1 MHIVMQLHKNIKL
14 IKEIQQVV
22 WEVQFSQSRKV
33 LKMSL
38 SHAECMF
45 LGLDTALL
53 VNSPS

>member
-22 WEVQFSQSRKV
+22 WEVQFSQPRKV

-38 SHAECMF
+38 SHAECGF
-45 LGLDTALL
+45 
-53 VNSPS
+53 VE

>member
-1 MHIVMQLHKNIKL
+1 MQLHKNIKL

-22 WEVQFSQSRKV
+22 WEVQFSQPRKV